1 MDEITLAEYNARYK
15 PRKASYRSSEAD
27 EHIALIEWCQ
37 AMTGREPRL
46 RWLFHPANGELRD
59 IKTAVKLKKM
69 GVNPGVPD
77 LWLPIHTRSYAG
89 LAIELKVGNN
99 AASDDQA
106 AWLLHLRSENWY
118 AQVCVGWLAAARL
131 IVWYL
136 DIPLSTD
143 EWRQLQ

>member
-1 MDEITLAEYNARYK
+1 MDEMTLEEYNARYK

-27 EHIALIEWCQ
+27 EHIALIEWCR
-37 AMTGREPRL
+37 AMQGREPRL

-59 IKTAVKLKKM
+59 IKTAVKLKRM

-77 LWLPIHTRSYAG
+77 LLLPIHARGYAG
-89 LAIELKVGNN
+89 LAIEMKAGNN

-118 AQVCVGWLAAARL
+118 AKVCVGWLAAARL

-136 DIPLSTD
+136 DMKLSAD

>member
-118 AQVCVGWLAAARL
+118 AQVCVGWLVAARL

-136 DIPLSTD
+136 DIPLSAD